1 MIKRKLLI
9 GLGICMTLS
18 LTSMPVF
25 AAETVNTDVS
35 AGPLSITPGA
45 IGDLSAVPLT
55 GIVQTSTGKFGD
67 TTIID
72 ATGSGAGWNV
82 NISAS
87 ALTNESAPA
96 SLQSLPV
103 NSLTIAAPTVT
114 AAIGSS
120 DDSPTNIVKSG
131 GAIDNGGT
139 GVKVLNAIPNQG
151 MGTYTANLGNLT
163 LTLNPKDA
171 YAGTYS
177 TTITTTITNTP

>member
-35 AGPLSITPGA
+35 AGSLSITPGT
-45 IGDLSAVPLT
+45 IGTLSAVPLT

-87 ALTNESAPA
+87 ALTNTSAPA
-96 SLQSLPV
+96 SLQSLPA
-103 NSLTIAAPTVT
+103 NSLAITAPTVV
-114 AAIGSS
+114 AGDGASE
-120 DDSPTNIVKSG
+120 DSPTNIVKNSG
-131 GAIDNGGT
+131 TIDNGVT
-139 GVKVLNAIPNQG
+139 GVKVLSAIQNQG
-151 MGTYTANLGNLT
+151 MGTYTAALGNLT

-171 YAGTYS
+171 YVGTYS
-177 TTITTTITNTP
+177 TTITTAITSTP